1 MVLTLLEWLTL
12 LALCWVFGLLA
23 QAALERWLRF
33 STADLP
39 LPDVALLGLALLSA
53 LANLASLG
61 LAMNLGTAAAAAAAG
76 IISAVFLRKRVERS
90 FRQAAAQI
98 RRSSPWALA
107 LGSLSVLFALFR
119 SSGAALNYDTGLY
132 HAQVIRWAETF
143 PAVPGLGNL
152 FDRLA
157 FNSSWHVLSA
167 LFSLAGLGLG
177 SFHTLNGFLY
187 VVFILL
193 CLNRAGAFL
202 RGRFFLA
209 GAAGL
214 LFIFLSRYLFSLELS
229 SPGTDL
235 PAALLVW
242 TVFLLCLERLE
253 QAQDRS
259 WDISLG
265 ALLAYSCFAVSI
277 KVSAAPVLLLPAF
290 FWARTTRPHPWLA
303 QPWLAAAVC
312 SAVLLPWLARGVVLS
327 GYLLYPLSFTG
338 VPFTS
343 WQVPRVYVA
352 ETARAI
358 TAWARLP
365 GQDSARV
372 LSLPLMDWL
381 PEWWRAQQIPDRRL
395 VYALAAAALFAP
407 FGLLRCGISLPTP
420 TSAQPENTG
429 KNALWLLAASA
440 AGLAYWFL
448 QAPAFRFGYTFLAPA
463 LVLLTLFGARVM
475 RRPPFYRHAAG
486 LLLSALLAG
495 GLCLYML
502 AGLAGLRNISSWK
515 AIALLPAAYP
525 AVETR
530 LADLGGFQVHMPTHL
545 DQCWYAAI
553 PCTPIHNP
561 EVSLRADN
569 FSEGFYNRVQK

>member
-1 MVLTLLEWLTL
+1 MLLTLIEWSAL
-12 LALCWVFGLLA
+12 LALCWVFGLLT

-33 STADLP
+33 SAEDLA
-39 LPDVALLGLALLSA
+39 LPDVVLLGLALLSA

-76 IISAVFLRKRVERS
+76 IISAVFLRRRVERS

-98 RRSSPWALA
+98 RQASPWALA

-132 HAQVIRWAETF
+132 HAQVIRWAETY

-167 LFSLAGLGLG
+167 LFSLAGLGRG

-187 VVFILL
+187 GVFILV
-193 CLNRAGAFL
+193 CLHRTGAFL
-202 RGRFFLA
+202 RGRFSLA

-259 WDISLG
+259 WNVSLG
-265 ALLAYSCFAVSI
+265 ALLAYSCFAISI

-290 FWARTTRPHPWLA
+290 FWARATKP
-303 QPWLAAAVC
+303 QPWLAAAAVT
-312 SAVLLPWLARGVVLS
+312 SAMLLPWLARGVVLS
-327 GYLLYPLSFTG
+327 GYLMYPLPFTG

-372 LSLPLMDWL
+372 LSLPLMEWL
-381 PEWWRAQQIPDRRL
+381 PEWWRAQQPQDRRL
-395 VYALAAAALFAP
+395 VYALAAAVLFAP
-407 FGLLRCGISLPTP
+407 FGLLRRGVSLPAATP
-420 TSAQPENTG
+420 GQPENPG
-429 KNALWLLAASA
+429 KNALWLLTVSA
-440 AGLAYWFL
+440 AGLVYWFL

-463 LVLLTLFGARVM
+463 LVLLTLFGAGVM
-475 RRPPFYRHAAG
+475 RRPPFNRQAAG
-486 LLLSALLAG
+486 LLMSALVAG
-495 GLCLYML
+495 SLCLYML
-502 AGLAGLRNISSWK
+502 AGLAGLRYISDWK
-515 AIALLPAAYP
+515 AHFLLPAAYP

-530 LADLGGFQVHMPTHL
+530 LADLGGFQVHMPNQL
-545 DQCWYAAI
+545 DQCWYTAI

-569 FSEGFYNRVQK
+569 LSEGFYNRVQK